1 MKDHKILTIS
11 DNTTLGKNFDANL
24 SALDIQYEQ
33 AWDDV
38 EAFEMLK
45 WAQDDN
51 YPFHMVIMEAQES
64 DQYAR
69 NLGGKIKNDPQFDHL
84 KMILLTA
91 VGQKGDA
98 RVFEELGFSA
108 FLSKPVEKTVL
119 YDCIKAVLSIRG
131 SNKSIGLPIITRYSL
146 EETKKQSRR
155 ILIVED
161 METNLLTA
169 KALIGKQG
177 YHTEEAKNGEQA
189 VQQYKEDPCDLI
201 LMDCQMPV
209 MDGLEATRQIR
220 IHEKEQELAAVPII
234 AMTGNAFESDR
245 ERCFKAGMDDFI
257 PKPVEPDIL
266 ARKIQLHLE
275 EKSLIQA
282 LRDFEPDSIEPD
294 SIEPENIEPASPE
307 QEKVQDPEDFL
318 QSNGAVCFNKAELFE
333 RFGND
338 EELIREVLDAFLQE
352 ALELIENM
360 KPAINQKDAQLLRS
374 YAHALKGSSA
384 NVNADILK
392 EIALSMEQAANQD
405 DLAAA
410 SGILSDIE
418 KEFYAFTREAVI

>member
-1 MKDHKILTIS
+1 
-11 DNTTLGKNFDANL
+11 
-24 SALDIQYEQ
+24 
-33 AWDDV
+33 
-38 EAFEMLK
+38 
-45 WAQDDN
+45 
-51 YPFHMVIMEAQES
+51 
-64 DQYAR
+64 
-69 NLGGKIKNDPQFDHL
+69 
-84 KMILLTA
+84 
-91 VGQKGDA
+91 
-98 RVFEELGFSA
+98 
-108 FLSKPVEKTVL
+108 
-119 YDCIKAVLSIRG
+119 
-131 SNKSIGLPIITRYSL
+131 NKSIGLPIITRYSL

-177 YHTEEAKNGEQA
+177 YHTKEAKNGEQA

-257 PKPVEPDIL
+257 AKPVEPDIL
-266 ARKIQLHLE
+266 ARKIQLYLE

-282 LRDFEPDSIEPD
+282 LSGFEPD
-294 SIEPENIEPASPE
+294 SIEPENIEPDSIEPANIEPASPGP
-307 QEKVQDPEDFL
+307 EKVQDPEDFL
-318 QSNGAVCFNKAELFE
+318 QSRAVCFNKAELFE

-405 DLAAA
+405 DLASA

-418 KEFYAFTREAVI
+418 KEFNAFTREAVI